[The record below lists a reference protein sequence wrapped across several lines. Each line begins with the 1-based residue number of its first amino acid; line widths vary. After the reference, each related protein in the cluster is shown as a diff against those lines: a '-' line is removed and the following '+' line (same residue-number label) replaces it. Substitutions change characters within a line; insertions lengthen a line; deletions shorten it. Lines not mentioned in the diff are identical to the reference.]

1 MKKQRQ
7 NRLLLLLKNQTE
19 GISSDVLSFS
29 VQKDISSNREND
41 CPASVKLRI
50 YKKRL
55 LANTLEVL

>member
-29 VQKDISSNREND
+29 VQKDISSNREKD

-50 YKKRL
+50 YKKDL
-55 LANTLEVL
+55 